1 MSAFQGP
8 VYVALR
14 ASTSLTYVLIITHIA
29 LGVVMAV
36 AYPFSLPQCALIG
49 VIAINGGASIWK
61 NTRKHFDDVTAVLL
75 TSSDGWQVNLRGGAV
90 FNAHLVSDP
99 FMTRYLTVLPLKLE
113 SGIVKRVLML
123 NDNVDVDA
131 YRRLRVR
138 LRLTKDARTPGDP

>member
-14 ASTSLTYVLIITHIA
+14 ASTSLTLALITTHIA
-29 LGVVMAV
+29 IGVAVAV

-49 VIAINGGASIWK
+49 AITINGGVSIWK
-61 NTRKHFDDVTAVLL
+61 NACKRFDDVIAVLL

-90 FNAHLVSDP
+90 FNAHLASDP
-99 FMTRYLTVLPLKLE
+99 FMTRYFTVLPFKLE

-123 NDNVDVDA
+123 NDNMDVDA
-131 YRRLRVR
+131 HRRLRVH
-138 LRLTKDARTPGDP
+138 LRLSKDARTPGNP